1 MAPLR
6 RKSLEERIAERQ
18 AQRPP
23 LVEKGKYFEHG
34 PAKFIFIFLVVFV
47 ILGHILGLVL
57 LMWMDIG

>member
-1 MAPLR
+1 MR